1 MKAKV
6 ALVGYDRVQAIADG
20 RVGVE
25 GLELDVT
32 LSAPSEIFY
41 RMLAEDAFD
50 ICEMSFHSTI
60 MQKARGREWTVLPIF
75 PFRSLFH
82 TGFFTREEVERP
94 EELRGGRI
102 GLVEYQVT
110 AALWGRGVLADD
122 FGVDP
127 AGVDWFVERSG
138 ALSHSAAGG
147 FPPPSGAK
155 VHPIPEDSSVGD
167 MLVAGELDAVLPSPM
182 PSIANRFNRTDERTL
197 LGQPGV
203 KRLFG
208 DPLAETR
215 RYYEAHGFLHMNH
228 VIVVRTELVRKRPEL
243 PGELLEMFERSKA
256 IALGERDRL
265 RRSSLLFSHLL
276 FEEQDHLFGKD
287 PFPYGVSANADAI
300 RTVIR
305 RSVADGF
312 LEHPLEL
319 DDLFAE
325 TLLDT

>member
-1 MKAKV
+1 VKAKV

-20 RVGVE
+20 RVGVD

-60 MQKARGREWTVLPIF
+60 MQKARGRDWTVLPIF

-82 TGFFTREEVERP
+82 TGFFTREGVERP
-94 EELRGGRI
+94 EDLRGGRI

-147 FPPPSGAK
+147 FPPPSGAS
-155 VHPIPEDSSVGD
+155 VHPIPEDSSVGE

-203 KRLFG
+203 KRLFP

-228 VIVVRTELVRKRPEL
+228 VIVVRTELVRNRPEL
-243 PGELLEMFERSKA
+243 PTELLDMFEQSKA

-276 FEEQDHLFGKD
+276 FEEQDRLFGPD
-287 PFPYGVSANADAI
+287 PFPYGVSANESAVRTAI
-300 RTVIR
+300 G

-312 LEHPLEL
+312 LERPLEL